1 MTGKHIYLILLLLAV
16 SLISQAQVGYGLRG
30 GLNFSSFPVKTYD
43 FDDVEIETLPDSY
56 TGWHIGGVLQARIRS
71 FFIQPELLFVSSGS
85 YLRLREPGEAD
96 FFYRQNFSKIDLPV
110 LMGAKLGP
118 LRLGAGPVGSYL
130 ISSSSEIE
138 NLDEERGLDI
148 KEKFNNATF
157 GFQLGA
163 GFDLGNILL
172 DFKYENSLTKHG
184 DGIEI
189 GEGNFP
195 FDTRPRQFILSIG
208 LLF

>member
-1 MTGKHIYLILLLLAV
+1 MTRKHINLILLI
-16 SLISQAQVGYGLRG
+16 LIISFTAQAQVGFGLRG
-30 GLNFSSFPVKTYD
+30 GLNFSSFPVETYD

-56 TGWHIGGVLQARIRS
+56 TGWHIGGVLQARIMN
-71 FFIQPELLFVSSGS
+71 FFIQPELLFVSSGN
-85 YLRLREPGEAD
+85 YLRLRESGEDD

-118 LRLGAGPVGSYL
+118 LRLGVGPVASYL

-138 NLDEERGLDI
+138 DLDAERGLDI

-163 GFDLGNILL
+163 GIDPWE
-172 DFKYENSLTKHG
+172 YTS
-184 DGIEI
+184 
-189 GEGNFP
+189 
-195 FDTRPRQFILSIG
+195 
-208 LLF
+208 